1 MGIHF
6 RNKKK
11 RPAISL
17 LAAISVRGGPLL
29 LMPARGGTVILEL
42 AAIFARPDDD
52 ICPPAKAEIKD
63 FHSRGQIPKA
73 QKKNPWPLNARKLVY
88 NNNFI
93 ISEADN

>member
-1 MGIHF
+1 MQ
-6 RNKKK
+6 
-11 RPAISL
+11 L
-17 LAAISVRGGPLL
+17 GGLYL
-29 LMPARGGTVILEL
+29 WSS
-42 AAIFARPDDD
+42 DDD

-73 QKKNPWPLNARKLVY
+73 QKKNPWPLNAHKLVY